1 MASLSY
7 FPLYPKDFLG
17 ATGRLTAEK
26 FGIYTR
32 LLFASWLEPLSD
44 DMKELTILTGST
56 NKKTIEVL
64 QRFFVLNDGVWVNK
78 KLEEV
83 RVKAEKKHKVTVDRA
98 TKAANARWNASSNAS
113 SNAQAM
119 PTHNPNTLSKDKSS
133 IHESVTNK
141 ISDSGIIFSSMTV
154 PNMLNVLFNKSGIDA
169 VRSILEILETKNHQ
183 QQNSANYVRTI
194 INGTDFSKTKSVK
207 AVSSKT
213 SDIYREL
220 PDD

>member
-17 ATGRLTAEK
+17 VTGRLTAEK

-32 LLFASWLEPLSD
+32 LLFASWLEPLEND
-44 DMKELTILTGST
+44 LKELTILTGST
-56 NKKTIEVL
+56 KKKTLEIL
-64 QRFFVLNDGVWVNK
+64 TKFFVLNDGVWTNQ

-83 RVKAEKKHKVTVDRA
+83 RCKAVKKHKVAVDRA
-98 TKAANARWNASSNAS
+98 TKAANARWDAPSNAP

-133 IHESVTNK
+133 IHDLVSNSIK
-141 ISDSGIIFSSMTV
+141 DSGIVFTSMSV
-154 PNMLNVLFNKSGIDA
+154 PNMLNVLFDKQGIDA
-169 VRSILEILETKNHQ
+169 VKSLLEILETKTHQ
-183 QQNSANYVRTI
+183 QQNAPNYVRTI
-194 INGTDFSKTKSVK
+194 INGNDFSKPKTAKKVK
-207 AVSSKT
+207 TA
-213 SDIYREL
+213 DIYREL